1 VLRILVRDKETD
13 WDFEECLGGEFSGRL
28 TTVSGSEHGDSFP
41 CKHIHII
48 ENNLKIIMIH

>member
-1 VLRILVRDKETD
+1 MLRILVRDKETD